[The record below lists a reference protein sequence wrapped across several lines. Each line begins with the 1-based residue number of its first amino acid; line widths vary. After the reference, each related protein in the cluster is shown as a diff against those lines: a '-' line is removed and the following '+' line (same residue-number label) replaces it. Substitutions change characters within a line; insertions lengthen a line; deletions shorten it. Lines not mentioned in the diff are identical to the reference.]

1 MRDGNTCGIAL
12 VSVGGKAGDISPG
25 RVASPSDHADPDCKM
40 ILLDPSL
47 GHGVKSMIGAEAV
60 NPPNQI
66 SGSSG
71 SDAGTFASQAAGPR
85 AVPLP
90 MRLTG
95 EAITILAMALSTLAL
110 GTALYLHLGFAP
122 WAAIATALAVYIGML
137 GVHAMMPR
145 HLLTQYEGA
154 ETGGPS
160 LAPSSF
166 GGEPAKAPPMPA
178 RAPLAAKRKPAPE
191 MKLPPELR
199 PAPERSLAPQQAISA
214 EPRRSRKAMLP
225 QGQKPAPEA
234 TLKLDPRRKAESKPI
249 ATRTAPPALQHSP
262 ARGATTVA
270 AADPAA
276 GRPKSAEPTV
286 APPRLPE
293 VAQAAMAPPS
303 LPTPP
308 VAPAPR
314 EADVEM
320 IQGLIKKL
328 ADEVNAASASPPK
341 GAEATAK
348 ISESAITNSVGALKT
363 AAGSMRSLD
372 QAAERGQA
380 CEVDKATD
388 DRATES
394 GRPAAVNARLSA
406 LAEALALGRIEVL
419 LDPIVDFSVQ
429 RPRHFEVY
437 VRLRDE
443 AGKVLDTG
451 EAMDELAGTGMLPR
465 LDGARL
471 SSASQIAMHFSGRAG
486 VLFLAISG
494 EALSANKFLDGVV
507 QAYRERQNLA
517 GQLIMTFSQAD
528 VRGFGAREWRL
539 LADFAS
545 LGFRYGIGDVTDL
558 DMDFENL
565 KGRGFEFVK
574 LEADVF
580 LQGLPAGNDVFIPAA
595 DVCKHVAGLGLS
607 VIVGRMADEHA
618 AAKIFGFGV
627 LYGQGTLF
635 GSAKAVKR
643 EVLTIKGHAAA

>member
-1 MRDGNTCGIAL
+1 
-12 VSVGGKAGDISPG
+12 
-25 RVASPSDHADPDCKM
+25 
-40 ILLDPSL
+40 
-47 GHGVKSMIGAEAV
+47 
-60 NPPNQI
+60 
-66 SGSSG
+66 
-71 SDAGTFASQAAGPR
+71 
-85 AVPLP
+85 

-110 GTALYLHLGFAP
+110 GTALYLHVGFAP
-122 WAAIATALAVYIGML
+122 WAAIATALAAYIGML

-145 HLLTQYEGA
+145 HLMMQYEGA
-154 ETGGPS
+154 DIGGPN
-160 LAPSSF
+160 LAPMSF
-166 GGEPAKAPPMPA
+166 GAEPARAPPMPP
-178 RAPLAAKRKPAPE
+178 RAPLATNRKPAPE
-191 MKLPPELR
+191 MKLPPEPR
-199 PAPERSLAPQQAISA
+199 PAPEPALAPQQAKSA
-214 EPRRSRKAMLP
+214 EPRRPREAMLP
-225 QGQKPAPEA
+225 QGQRPAPEA
-234 TLKLDPRRKAESKPI
+234 TLQLDPRRTAGSRPESARP
-249 ATRTAPPALQHSP
+249 TQPTLQHSP
-262 ARGATTVA
+262 ARGATPVA
-270 AADPAA
+270 AADPAG
-276 GRPKSAEPTV
+276 GRPKSTEPAMT
-286 APPRLPE
+286 PPRLPE
-293 VAQAAMAPPS
+293 AAPAAMAPPS
-303 LPTPP
+303 LSVPP
-308 VAPAPR
+308 AAPAPR

-341 GAEATAK
+341 NAEAAAK
-348 ISESAITNSVGALKT
+348 ISEKAITNSVDALKT

-372 QAAERGQA
+372 QAVAQRPA
-380 CEVDKATD
+380 CEDDKAASE
-388 DRATES
+388 RATES

-406 LAEALALGRIEVL
+406 LAEALALGRVEVL

-443 AGKVLDTG
+443 SGKVLDTE
-451 EAMDELAGTGMLPR
+451 EAKDELAGTGMLPR

-486 VLFLAISG
+486 VLFSTVSG
-494 EALSANKFLDGVV
+494 EALGANKFLDGVA

-528 VRGFGAREWRL
+528 VRGFGAREWRA

-545 LGFRYGIGDVTDL
+545 LGFRYGIGDVSDL
-558 DMDFENL
+558 EMDFENL
-565 KGRGFEFVK
+565 KARGFEFVK
-574 LEADVF
+574 LDADVF
-580 LQGLPAGNDVFIPAA
+580 LKGLPAGNDVFIPAA

-643 EVLTIKGHAAA
+643 EVLSSKGHAAA